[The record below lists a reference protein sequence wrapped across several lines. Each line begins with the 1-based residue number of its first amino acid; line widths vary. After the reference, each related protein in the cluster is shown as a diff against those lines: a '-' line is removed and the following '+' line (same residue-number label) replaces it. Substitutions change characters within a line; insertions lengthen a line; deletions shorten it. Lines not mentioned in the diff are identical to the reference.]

1 MLILQRRVR
10 QLGKIPAGN
19 QPVFHVWTRWPRHRR
34 SNGRHGAGNRYRR
47 GYVLPGHLVISTR
60 VRVDNGGNLLL
71 PWNNFQMIFF
81 TEVFYVYTI
90 TMTMNKGQ
98 FSKTVITMVPGAA
111 QTIIPAQTSISS
123 ICLLFQSRKMAAH
136 SWNWSSLSRTKGRL
150 YLSPWGNIQITT
162 HNHY

>member
-1 MLILQRRVR
+1 MKQF
-10 QLGKIPAGN
+10 PN
-19 QPVFHVWTRWPRHRR
+19 
-34 SNGRHGAGNRYRR
+34 
-47 GYVLPGHLVISTR
+47 
-60 VRVDNGGNLLL
+60 D
-71 PWNNFQMIFF
+71 FF
-81 TEVFYVYTI
+81 TEVFYVHTI

-150 YLSPWGNIQITT
+150 YLSPWGNIQITK
-162 HNHY
+162 HNHYKTLPFYNRCRLWNVDSCDSFLMLLWQKGRNWRSRLLIKVF